1 MDSEDIVCGHVREAI
16 IGDDAVRM
24 VVPLAAAGE
33 ELERSELEVFEP
45 SDDDGCARSWSE

>member
-24 VVPLAAAGE
+24 VVPLAVAGDD
-33 ELERSELEVFEP
+33 LERSELEVFEP
-45 SDDDGCARSWSE
+45 SDDEYTHSWSE